1 MRRLTATYR
10 LQMNAGFTLRHACA
24 RVDYF
29 ARLGVSHLYCSPVF
43 AARSG
48 SMHGYDVVDPTRIN
62 AELGTEDDLRALAED
77 LHAKDMGLILDIVPN
92 HMGIGA
98 ENRYW
103 DDVLTYGERSRYARW
118 FDIDWSANPGERR
131 RLILPILGDELDRVL
146 ERGELSVRLRWRD
159 TPRIEYFNHSFPIDP
174 STLPPELQ
182 LAQVDPEE
190 TGELANLYSGTAA
203 RERLKELLDAQRY
216 ELVSFRRASSDVNY
230 RRFFDVADLVGVRV
244 EDPDVFAET
253 HSLVLRLVQ
262 EGVADGLRVDHIDGL
277 RDPLGYLTRLRA
289 AVPGE
294 TSIFVEKILE
304 QGERLRSSWPV
315 QGTTGY
321 EFLNDLEDIFIDPSG
336 FADIERDYR
345 RWRKLGSTAFRDVAR
360 AGKRAMLEGPLH
372 ADVERLAAL
381 LANLVRAGDKR
392 RSRRELAAAIIE
404 LAAAMPV
411 YRTYID
417 PSQPVDLAD
426 RELIEAAA
434 RNALAQDGRLA
445 EGIALV
451 VEHLLGAGG
460 SVDEP
465 TRAGFVRRFQQLT
478 GPAAAKGVEDTALYV
493 YVPLL
498 SRNEVGGAPD
508 RPLDDAV
515 ARLHD
520 ANARRAE
527 HWPVNLLC
535 TTTHDT
541 KRSADVRSR
550 LDVLSE
556 IPQEWERSVR
566 RWRRLNQRHRRVV
579 KGRMAPDTNSE
590 YVLYQ
595 TLVALWPPPRPG
607 RRIDDLPDRRWRESA
622 GERLTQYMV
631 KAAREAKTRTSW
643 TDPDSAYESALTEFV
658 GAVLQP
664 ADDAPFLIDV
674 ARLVSLV
681 ALAGAWNALS
691 RLVVHLTS
699 PGTPDLY
706 QGDEFWNCRL
716 VDPDNRR
723 QIDYDARVA
732 AMDAIVGM
740 EDVVTSSAAI
750 DPHDNRVKLFVTAR
764 LLELRRRHPDLFAH
778 GAYRPLEVSGRRRDH
793 VFAFARELG
802 SECAVT
808 VATRLTCSIRV
819 TAWSDWWADTAV
831 MLPPELGPR
840 CWRSQLERGDLA
852 AGDSVH
858 VGTAFGK
865 LPMLVAVG

>member
-10 LQMNAGFTLRHACA
+10 LQMNAGFTLSHARA
-24 RVDYF
+24 RIDYF

-48 SMHGYDVVDPTRIN
+48 SMHGYDVVDPTQIN
-62 AELGTEDDLRALAED
+62 PELGTEDELRALAND

-146 ERGELSVRLRWRD
+146 ERGELSVRLRSGD
-159 TPRIEYFNHSFPIDP
+159 TPRIVYFNHSFPIDP

-182 LAQVDPEE
+182 LAQTNPEE
-190 TGELANLYSGTAA
+190 TGELANLFSGVAA
-203 RERLKELLDAQRY
+203 RDRLKDLLDAQRY

-230 RRFFDVADLVGVRV
+230 RRFFDVAELVGVRV

-253 HSLVLRLVQ
+253 HSLVLRLVR
-262 EGVADGLRVDHIDGL
+262 EGIADGLRVDHIDGL
-277 RDPLGYLTRLRA
+277 RDPLGYLMRLRA
-289 AVPGE
+289 TVPAD
-294 TSIFVEKILE
+294 TWIFIEKILGP
-304 QGERLRSSWPV
+304 GEKLRSSWPV

-321 EFLNDLEDIFIDPSG
+321 EFLNDLEDVFIDPSG
-336 FADIERDYR
+336 FANIERDYR
-345 RWRKLGSTAFRDVAR
+345 RWRKLGSTAFSDIAR
-360 AGKRAMLEGPLH
+360 AGKKAILVGPLH
-372 ADVERLAAL
+372 ADVERLAGL
-381 LANLVRAGDKR
+381 LANLARGGDKR
-392 RSRRELAAAIIE
+392 WSAGELAAAIIE
-404 LAAAMPV
+404 LAAGMPF

-417 PSQPVDLAD
+417 PSQPVDAAD
-426 RELIEAAA
+426 RDVIEAAA
-434 RNALAQDGRLA
+434 RDAVAPDRRLA
-445 EGIALV
+445 EGIAFV
-451 VEHLLGAGG
+451 VEQLLGTAPA
-460 SVDEP
+460 VDET

-478 GPAAAKGVEDTALYV
+478 GPAAARGVEDTALYV
-493 YVPLL
+493 YVPL
-498 SRNEVGGAPD
+498 SCRNEVGGAPD

-515 ARLHD
+515 ARLHN

-527 HWPVNLLC
+527 HWPANLLC

-556 IPQEWERSVR
+556 IPNEWGRSVR
-566 RWRRLNQRHRRVV
+566 RWRRLNQKHRRVV
-579 KGRMAPDTNSE
+579 KGRMAPDSNSE
-590 YVLYQ
+590 YLLYQ

-607 RRIDDLPDRRWRESA
+607 RRIDDLPDRRWRESVR
-622 GERLTQYMV
+622 ERLTQYML
-631 KAAREAKTRTSW
+631 KSAREAKTRTSW
-643 TDPDSAYESALTEFV
+643 TDPDSAYESALTDFV

-664 ADDAPFLIDV
+664 ADDAPFLADV
-674 ARLVSLV
+674 ARLVSVV

-699 PGTPDLY
+699 PGTPDVY
-706 QGDEFWNCRL
+706 QGDEFWNYRL

-723 QIDYDARVA
+723 QVDYEARA
-732 AMDAIVGM
+732 AAVGAIAEM
-740 EDVVTSSAAI
+740 EKAMTSSATI

-764 LLELRRRHPDLFAH
+764 VLELRRRQPELFAH
-778 GAYRPLEVSGRRRDH
+778 GAYRPLAVSGRRQGH

-802 SECAVT
+802 SQCAVT
-808 VATRLTCSIRV
+808 IVSRLTRSIDASR
-819 TAWSDWWADTAV
+819 WPDWWADTAV
-831 MLPPELGPR
+831 MLPPELHGR
-840 CWRSQLERGDLA
+840 CWRSQLGGGDLA
-852 AGDSVH
+852 VSDSVH
-858 VGTAFGK
+858 VVSAFGK